1 MDLSKLNKEQKI
13 AVEHKKGPLLVLSG
27 AGTGKT
33 RVLTSRFVYIV
44 KNLNV
49 NFNKI
54 IAVTFTNKAANE
66 IKERVNTELQ
76 SSIDTP
82 WIGTFHSIF
91 AKFLRKHS
99 TLVNLKSNFTILDIE
114 DQKKLLKQVLDYCKI
129 DKDINEGIY
138 HNEIQNLKDN
148 KILFNENKKIC
159 KFSSIERLD
168 DIYSY
173 YQQRLI
179 EINAVDFGDIL
190 LHSYTILSSNL
201 DLRKSYQNFI
211 EHILIDEFQDTN
223 LIQYDLIKLVLN
235 SNKNLFCVGDDDQ
248 SIYAWRGA
256 NIENIINFPKEFNSS
271 VVRLTKNYRSNSSIL
286 EAAACIIS
294 NNKNRLGKD
303 LVSFNKNIPEQKIS
317 LHSFYSQEEESL
329 WISDDI
335 SRKFQDDNS
344 IGVLVRLTAQ
354 MRSIEDKFI
363 KYALPY
369 EIIGGP
375 RFFERKEIKDILA
388 YLKLANSFKD
398 DLSFERVINLPKRG
412 VGDQSVKLIID
423 KAREK
428 KISFFESLELLSRE
442 NNLPGSLMIKTK
454 PFIDIIKKTSDLINK
469 TTLEDIG
476 IFIIEESGYLKMLE
490 NEKNKLKQLENESRV
505 DNLKE
510 FVNALSEFDNLDDFL
525 EHVGLVNENQNKTH
539 SNSIKLMTL
548 HAAKGLEFDHVYLPG
563 WEEGIFPSSRALEQN
578 STKSLEEERRLAYV
592 GITRAKKEAYIS
604 FAMKRAFHGD
614 WMDALPSRFINEIP
628 DESVEKNEID
638 IVKNDDF
645 DFNQDNSIEFD
656 NEYRS
661 PGWDRFKKKK
671 LLKWKK

>member
-1 MDLSKLNKEQKI
+1 MDLNTLNKEQKI

-44 KNLNV
+44 KNLKV
-49 NFNKI
+49 DFNRI

-66 IKERVNTELQ
+66 IKERVNIELN
-76 SSIDTP
+76 SSIDSP
-82 WIGTFHSIF
+82 WVGTFHSIF

-99 TLVNLKSNFTILDIE
+99 GIVNLKSNFTILDIE
-114 DQKKLLKQVLDYCKI
+114 DQKKLLKQVLDYFKI
-129 DKDINEGIY
+129 DKDISEAIY

-148 KILFNENKKIC
+148 KILFNENKKIS

-190 LHSYTILSSNL
+190 LHSYYILSNNL
-201 DLRKSYQNFI
+201 EIKKSYQDFI
-211 EHILIDEFQDTN
+211 QHVLIDEFQDTN
-223 LIQYDLIKLVLN
+223 LIQYDLIKLILN
-235 SNKNLFCVGDDDQ
+235 HDKNLFCVGDDDQ

-256 NIENIINFPKEFNSS
+256 NIENIINFPKDFNCP

-286 EAAACIIS
+286 EAADSIIS

-303 LVSFNKNIPEQKIS
+303 LVSFNKKIPEQKIN
-317 LHSFYSQEEESL
+317 LNSFYSQEEESL
-329 WISDDI
+329 WISDNI
-335 SRKFQDDNS
+335 SKKFTEKNS
-344 IGVLVRLTAQ
+344 IGILVRLTAQ
-354 MRSIEDKFI
+354 MRSIEDKLI

-388 YLKLANSFKD
+388 YLKLANSFND
-398 DLSFERVINLPKRG
+398 DLSFERIINLPKRG
-412 VGDQSVKLIID
+412 VGEQSVKLIID
-423 KAREK
+423 NAREK
-428 KISFFESLELLSRE
+428 KVSFFESLESLSFE
-442 NNLPGSLMIKTK
+442 NKLPGSLIIKTR
-454 PFIDIIKKTSDLINK
+454 PFIEVIRKTSVLIKKSS
-469 TTLEDIG
+469 LEDIG
-476 IFIIEESGYLKMLE
+476 IFIIEETGYLKMLE

-525 EHVGLVNENQNKTH
+525 EHIGLVNENQKKTH

-592 GITRAKKEAYIS
+592 GITRAKFDLNLSYATSRYTYGMNNYS
-604 FAMKRAFHGD
+604 
-614 WMDALPSRFINEIP
+614 LPSRFLNEI
-628 DESVEKNEID
+628 SKVKKNTNNKIE
-638 IVKNDDF
+638 
-645 DFNQDNSIEFD
+645 DNLKSKFYKKTTSD
-656 NEYRS
+656 NVQLS
-661 PGWDRFKKKK
+661 PGKKRMLEFLKK
-671 LLKWKK
+671 NSK

>member
-1 MDLSKLNKEQKI
+1 MDLSKLNKEQKT
-13 AVEHKKGPLLVLSG
+13 AVEHRKGPLLVLSG

-66 IKERVNTELQ
+66 IKERVKSELQ

-99 TLVNLKSNFTILDIE
+99 NLVKLKSNFTILDIE

-129 DKDINEGIY
+129 EKDINEGIY

-148 KILFNENKKIC
+148 KILFNENKKIS

-168 DIYSY
+168 DIYSF

-190 LHSYTILSSNL
+190 LHSYTILFNNE
-201 DLRKSYQNFI
+201 DIRNSYQKFI

-223 LIQYDLIKLVLN
+223 LIQYDLIKLILN

-256 NIENIINFPKEFNSS
+256 NIENIINFPKEFNSP

-303 LVSFNKNIPEQKIS
+303 LVSFNKNIPDQKIN
-317 LHSFYSQEEESL
+317 LNSFYSQEEESL
-329 WISDDI
+329 WISDNI
-335 SRKFQDDNS
+335 SKKFQDNNS

-369 EIIGGP
+369 EIIGGQ
-375 RFFERKEIKDILA
+375 RFFDRKEIKDILA

-423 KAREK
+423 NAREK
-428 KISFFESLELLSRE
+428 KLSFFESLELLYND
-442 NNLPGSLMIKTK
+442 NNLPGSLMLKTK

-490 NEKNKLKQLENESRV
+490 NEKNKLKQVENESRI

-510 FVNALSEFDNLDDFL
+510 FVNALSEFENLDDFL
-525 EHVGLVNENQNKTH
+525 EHVGLVNENQKKTH
-539 SNSIKLMTL
+539 SNSVKLMTL

-578 STKSLEEERRLAYV
+578 SSKSLEEERRLAYV
-592 GITRAKKEAYIS
+592 GITRAKFDLNLSYATSRYTYGMNNYS
-604 FAMKRAFHGD
+604 
-614 WMDALPSRFINEIP
+614 LPSRFLNEI
-628 DESVEKNEID
+628 SNVEKNSSNTIED
-638 IVKNDDF
+638 HSE
-645 DFNQDNSIEFD
+645 FNLTKKITSDNIQL
-656 NEYRS
+656 S
-661 PGWDRFKKKK
+661 PGKKRMLEYLKK
-671 LLKWKK
+671 NTK

>member
-99 TLVNLKSNFTILDIE
+99 NLVNLKSNFTILDIE

-148 KILFNENKKIC
+148 KILFNENKKIF

-190 LHSYTILSSNL
+190 LHSYTILSNNL

-223 LIQYDLIKLVLN
+223 LIQYDLIKLILN

-271 VVRLTKNYRSNSSIL
+271 VVRLTKNYRSNNSIL

-303 LVSFNKNIPEQKIS
+303 LVSFNKNIPDQKIN
-317 LHSFYSQEEESL
+317 LNSFYSQEEESL
-329 WISDDI
+329 WISDNI
-335 SRKFQDDNS
+335 SQKFKDDNS

-423 KAREK
+423 NARK
-428 KISFFESLELLSRE
+428 KKLSFFESLEQLYND
-442 NNLPGSLMIKTK
+442 NNLPGSLMLKTK

-490 NEKNKLKQLENESRV
+490 NEKNKLKQVENESRI

-510 FVNALSEFDNLDDFL
+510 FVNALSEFENLDDFL
-525 EHVGLVNENQNKTH
+525 EHVGLVNENQKKTH
-539 SNSIKLMTL
+539 SNSVKLMTL

-578 STKSLEEERRLAYV
+578 SSKPLEEERRLAYV
-592 GITRAKKEAYIS
+592 GITRAKFDLNLSYATSRYTYGMNNYS
-604 FAMKRAFHGD
+604 
-614 WMDALPSRFINEIP
+614 LPSRFLNEI
-628 DESVEKNEID
+628 SNIEKNSSNTIEGHSE
-638 IVKNDDF
+638 
-645 DFNQDNSIEFD
+645 FNLTKKITSDNIQL
-656 NEYRS
+656 S
-661 PGWDRFKKKK
+661 PGKKRMLEFLKK
-671 LLKWKK
+671 NTK

>member
-148 KILFNENKKIC
+148 KILFNENKKIS

-168 DIYSY
+168 DIYTY

-303 LVSFNKNIPEQKIS
+303 LVCFNKNIPEQKIS

-490 NEKNKLKQLENESRV
+490 NEKNKLKQVENESRI

-510 FVNALSEFDNLDDFL
+510 FVNALSEFENLDEFL
-525 EHVGLVNENQNKTH
+525 EHVGLVNENQKKTH
-539 SNSIKLMTL
+539 SNSVKLMTL

-578 STKSLEEERRLAYV
+578 SSKSLEEERRLAYV
-592 GITRAKKEAYIS
+592 GITRAKFDLNLSYATSRYTYGMNNYS
-604 FAMKRAFHGD
+604 
-614 WMDALPSRFINEIP
+614 LPSRFLNEI
-628 DESVEKNEID
+628 SNVEKNMPNVVE
-638 IVKNDDF
+638 
-645 DFNQDNSIEFD
+645 DNSSFNLTKKTTSDSIQL
-656 NEYRS
+656 S
-661 PGWDRFKKKK
+661 PGKKRMLEFLRKNTK
-671 LLKWKK
+671 

>member
-1 MDLSKLNKEQKI
+1 MDLNTLNKEQKI
-13 AVEHKKGPLLVLSG
+13 AVEHKNGPLLVLSG

-66 IKERVNTELQ
+66 IKERVNSELQ

-99 TLVNLKSNFTILDIE
+99 NLVKLKSNFTILDIE

-129 DKDINEGIY
+129 EKDINEGIY

-148 KILFNENKKIC
+148 KILFNENKKIS

-168 DIYSY
+168 DIYSF

-190 LHSYTILSSNL
+190 LHSYTILFNNE
-201 DLRKSYQNFI
+201 DIRNSYQKFI

-223 LIQYDLIKLVLN
+223 LIQYDLIKLILN
-235 SNKNLFCVGDDDQ
+235 SNQNLFCVGDDDQ

-303 LVSFNKNIPEQKIS
+303 LVSFNKNIPDQKIN
-317 LHSFYSQEEESL
+317 LNSFYSQEEESL
-329 WISDDI
+329 WISDNI
-335 SRKFQDDNS
+335 SKKFQDDNS

-375 RFFERKEIKDILA
+375 RFFDRKEIKDILA

-423 KAREK
+423 NAREK
-428 KISFFESLELLSRE
+428 KLSFFESLELLYND
-442 NNLPGSLMIKTK
+442 NNLPGSLMLKTK

-490 NEKNKLKQLENESRV
+490 NEKNKLKQVENESRI

-510 FVNALSEFDNLDDFL
+510 FVNALSEFENLDDFL
-525 EHVGLVNENQNKTH
+525 EHVGLVNENQKKTH
-539 SNSIKLMTL
+539 SNSVKLMTL

-578 STKSLEEERRLAYV
+578 SSKSLEEERRLAYV
-592 GITRAKKEAYIS
+592 GITRAKFDLNLSYATSRYTYGMNNYS
-604 FAMKRAFHGD
+604 
-614 WMDALPSRFINEIP
+614 LPSRFLNEI
-628 DESVEKNEID
+628 SNIEKNSSNTIED
-638 IVKNDDF
+638 HSE
-645 DFNQDNSIEFD
+645 FNLTKKITSDNIQL
-656 NEYRS
+656 S
-661 PGWDRFKKKK
+661 PGKKRMLEFLKK
-671 LLKWKK
+671 NTK

>member
-1 MDLSKLNKEQKI
+1 MDLSKLNKEQKT
-13 AVEHKKGPLLVLSG
+13 AVEHRKGPLLVLSG

-99 TLVNLKSNFTILDIE
+99 NLVKLKSNFTILDIE

-129 DKDINEGIY
+129 EKDINEGIY

-148 KILFNENKKIC
+148 KILFNENKKIS

-168 DIYSY
+168 DIYSF

-190 LHSYTILSSNL
+190 LHSYTILLNNE
-201 DLRKSYQNFI
+201 DIRNSYQKFI

-223 LIQYDLIKLVLN
+223 LIQYDLIKLILN
-235 SNKNLFCVGDDDQ
+235 SNQNLFCVGDDDQ

-256 NIENIINFPKEFNSS
+256 NIENIINFPKEFNSP

-303 LVSFNKNIPEQKIS
+303 LVSFNKNIPDQKIN
-317 LHSFYSQEEESL
+317 LNSFYSQEEESL
-329 WISDDI
+329 WISDNI
-335 SRKFQDDNS
+335 SKKFQDDNS

-375 RFFERKEIKDILA
+375 RFFDRKEIKDILA

-423 KAREK
+423 NAREK
-428 KISFFESLELLSRE
+428 KISFFESLELLYND
-442 NNLPGSLMIKTK
+442 NNLTGSLMLKTK

-490 NEKNKLKQLENESRV
+490 NEKNKLKQVENESRI

-510 FVNALSEFDNLDDFL
+510 FVNALSEFENLDDFL
-525 EHVGLVNENQNKTH
+525 EHVGLVNENQKKTH
-539 SNSIKLMTL
+539 SNSVKLMTL

-578 STKSLEEERRLAYV
+578 SSKSLEEERRLAYV
-592 GITRAKKEAYIS
+592 GITRAKFDLNLSYATSRYTYGMNNYS
-604 FAMKRAFHGD
+604 
-614 WMDALPSRFINEIP
+614 LPSRFLNEI
-628 DESVEKNEID
+628 SNVEKNSS
-638 IVKNDDF
+638 
-645 DFNQDNSIEFD
+645 NSIEDHSEFNLTKKITSD
-656 NEYRS
+656 NIQLS
-661 PGWDRFKKKK
+661 PGKKRMLEFLKK
-671 LLKWKK
+671 NTK

>member
-1 MDLSKLNKEQKI
+1 MDLSKLNKEQKT

-66 IKERVNTELQ
+66 IKERVNSELQ

-99 TLVNLKSNFTILDIE
+99 SLVKLKSNFTILDIE

-129 DKDINEGIY
+129 EKDINEGIY

-148 KILFNENKKIC
+148 KILFNENKKIS

-168 DIYSY
+168 DIYSF

-190 LHSYTILSSNL
+190 LHSYTILFNNE
-201 DLRKSYQNFI
+201 DIRNSYQKFI

-223 LIQYDLIKLVLN
+223 LIQYDLIKLILN
-235 SNKNLFCVGDDDQ
+235 SNQNLFCVGDDDQ

-256 NIENIINFPKEFNSS
+256 NIENIINFPKEFNSP

-303 LVSFNKNIPEQKIS
+303 LVSFNKNIPDQKIN
-317 LHSFYSQEEESL
+317 LNSFYSQEEESL
-329 WISDDI
+329 WISDNI
-335 SRKFQDDNS
+335 SKKFQDDNS

-423 KAREK
+423 NAREK
-428 KISFFESLELLSRE
+428 KLSFFESLELLYND
-442 NNLPGSLMIKTK
+442 NNLPGSLMVKTK

-490 NEKNKLKQLENESRV
+490 NEKNKLKQVENESRI

-510 FVNALSEFDNLDDFL
+510 FVNALSEFENLDDFL
-525 EHVGLVNENQNKTH
+525 EHVGLVNENQKKTH
-539 SNSIKLMTL
+539 SNSVKLMTL

-578 STKSLEEERRLAYV
+578 SSKSLEEERRLAYV
-592 GITRAKKEAYIS
+592 GITRAKFDLNLSYATSRYTYGMNNYS
-604 FAMKRAFHGD
+604 
-614 WMDALPSRFINEIP
+614 LPSRFLNEI
-628 DESVEKNEID
+628 SNVEKNSSNTIED
-638 IVKNDDF
+638 HSE
-645 DFNQDNSIEFD
+645 FNLTKKITSDNIQL
-656 NEYRS
+656 S
-661 PGWDRFKKKK
+661 PGKKRMLEFLKK
-671 LLKWKK
+671 NTK

>member
-1 MDLSKLNKEQKI
+1 MELGILNKEQKI

-49 NFNKI
+49 KFNKI

-66 IKERVNTELQ
+66 IKERVKTELH
-76 SSIDTP
+76 SNIDTP
-82 WIGTFHSIF
+82 WVGTFHSIF

-99 TLVNLKSNFTILDIE
+99 GLVNLKSNFSILDIE
-114 DQKKLLKQVLDYCKI
+114 DQKKLLKQVLVYFKI
-129 DKDINEGIY
+129 DKDVSEAIY
-138 HNEIQNLKDN
+138 HSEIQNLKDN
-148 KILFNENKKIC
+148 KIFFKEIKKIS
-159 KFSSIERLD
+159 KLSSIERLD
-168 DIYSY
+168 EIYSY

-190 LHSYTILSSNL
+190 LHSYNILSNNP
-201 DLRKSYQNFI
+201 DIKKSYQNFI

-223 LIQYDLIKLVLN
+223 LIQYDLIKLILN
-235 SNKNLFCVGDDDQ
+235 SDKNLFCVGDDDQ

-256 NIENIINFPKEFNSS
+256 NIENIINFPKEFNSP

-286 EAAACIIS
+286 EAAASIIS

-303 LVSFNKNIPEQKIS
+303 LISFNKKIPEQKIN
-317 LHSFYSQEEESL
+317 LNSFYSQEEESL
-329 WISDDI
+329 WISNNI
-335 SRKFQDDNS
+335 SSKLKENNS
-344 IGVLVRLTAQ
+344 IGILVRLSAQ
-354 MRSIEDKFI
+354 MRSIEDKLI

-388 YLKLANSFKD
+388 YLKLANSYSD

-412 VGDQSVKLIID
+412 IGDQSVKLIINN
-423 KAREK
+423 AREK
-428 KISFFESLELLSRE
+428 KISFFESLEVLSNE
-442 NNLPGSLMIKTK
+442 NKLPGSLIVKTK
-454 PFIDIIKKTSDLINK
+454 PFIDIIKKTSDLIKK

-476 IFIIEESGYLKMLE
+476 VFIIEESGYLNMLE
-490 NEKNKLKQLENESRV
+490 NEKNKLKQLENESRI

-510 FVNALSEFDNLDDFL
+510 FVNALYEFEKLDDFL
-525 EHVGLVNENQNKTH
+525 EHVGLVNENQKKTH
-539 SNSIKLMTL
+539 SNSVKVMTL

-578 STKSLEEERRLAYV
+578 SSKSLEEERRLAYV
-592 GITRAKKEAYIS
+592 GITRAKFDLNLSYATSRYTYGMNNYS
-604 FAMKRAFHGD
+604 
-614 WMDALPSRFINEIP
+614 LPSRFLNEISKI
-628 DESVEKNEID
+628 DKNT
-638 IVKNDDF
+638 
-645 DFNQDNSIEFD
+645 DNLIEELQFSSKLKKKITSD
-656 NEYRS
+656 NVQLS
-661 PGWDRFKKKK
+661 PGKKRMLEFLKK
-671 LLKWKK
+671 NNK